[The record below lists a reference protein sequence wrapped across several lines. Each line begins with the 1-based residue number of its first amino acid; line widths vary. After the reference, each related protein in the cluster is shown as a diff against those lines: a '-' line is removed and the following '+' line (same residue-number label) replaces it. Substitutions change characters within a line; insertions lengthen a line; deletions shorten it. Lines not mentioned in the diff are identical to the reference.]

1 MVHLLS
7 PNYLQQTN
15 WQWVFKSS
23 YSIHL
28 NLILPRSL
36 IQVVFEVVDPLIQVV
51 FEVVDPSK
59 LKRFFEVV
67 QTLLQAEA
75 NFKTCRE
82 IVRSQ
87 ANVEVVARS
96 FEANFQ
102 VTERSCV
109 EAQAIFEVVVGMILE
124 STL

>member
-1 MVHLLS
+1 MVDPTVHLLS

-28 NLILPRSL
+28 NLKFSRSL
-36 IQVVFEVVDPLIQVV
+36 TQVV

-59 LKRFFEVV
+59 PKHFFEVV
-67 QTLLQAEA
+67 ETLLQAKA
-75 NFKTCRE
+75 NFKTCRK

-96 FEANFQ
+96 FEAISQ
-102 VTERSCV
+102 VIERSCF
-109 EAQAIFEVVVGMILE
+109 EDQAIFEFLVGMILE
-124 STL
+124 ATREVVEIL

>member
-15 WQWVFKSS
+15 WQRVFKSS

-28 NLILPRSL
+28 NLTLLRSL
-36 IQVVFEVVDPLIQVV
+36 FQVV

-59 LKRFFEVV
+59 PKRFFEVV
-67 QTLLQAEA
+67 QTLLQAKV

-96 FEANFQ
+96 FE
-102 VTERSCV
+102 
-109 EAQAIFEVVVGMILE
+109 VVVGMILE